1 MATFNLRRFA
11 NPETLRTIDERHL
24 RALLGPHASYLSS
37 RGVHLE
43 PERPL
48 DHDALASVLLAPDD
62 ATPESLVSALYLVHE
77 TSTPGHMAA
86 LLEALPAGLL
96 DAAPDA
102 TPADVAIQAWLRA
115 PEVLERV
122 HARRFAKVR
131 RSFTHHLAA
140 GGGGDLGVPEPEKL
154 VALERDLGEWFALK
168 KKGEQARVFAYAKN
182 DGVWFV
188 IRHGGSF
195 RRERAV
201 RAGKSATVFFRP
213 ERHDVVV
220 HNAVAGELRV
230 NAGTKAEKEIYR
242 VLFGTHLFGDP
253 EHFPLSKPKY
263 TLEPLARDP
272 EASLVCADVAGLVSV
287 TGTRDRLLLGRPGE
301 GIRDSAVRRSR
312 RCPSA
317 APSEADPAGTHGSRD
332 LRGQVLRVGASP
344 ARSDRAPEH
353 RSLHPRRRGTADRG
367 VACEAR
373 LLPST
378 GCRMSSGTITSAEA
392 LWNAICQ
399 TPELSGVLA
408 DWETIVGG
416 DPAVLR
422 PFLATCKELV
432 SAYPCPFTQSA
443 GCTRRVVSRKGECRA
458 VCNSENQTCET
469 LKLTRKDLVAYELDF
484 LALVTWVRAG
494 LKLKGEGPRAEE
506 SLARTFL
513 VGDLRFERGRA
524 RPRLLHAPVV
534 RGEGPRHRRAAARAA
549 AWGVRPR
556 GAPGLP
562 GAR

>member
-287 TGTRDRLLLGRPGE
+287 TGREIAYYWGGREKEYEIRRSDDLVVALRRRRQRRIPQARMVHATFEVKFSESERPRRVRIELPNIARFTRDDE
-301 GIRDSAVRRSR
+301 GQLIEEWLAK
-312 RCPSA
+312 
-317 APSEADPAGTHGSRD
+317 
-332 LRGQVLRVGASP
+332 RGFC
-344 ARSDRAPEH
+344 
-353 RSLHPRRRGTADRG
+353 RRRD
-367 VACEAR
+367 
-373 LLPST
+373 
-378 GCRMSSGTITSAEA
+378 
-392 LWNAICQ
+392 
-399 TPELSGVLA
+399 
-408 DWETIVGG
+408 
-416 DPAVLR
+416 AV
-422 PFLATCKELV
+422 
-432 SAYPCPFTQSA
+432 
-443 GCTRRVVSRKGECRA
+443 
-458 VCNSENQTCET
+458 
-469 LKLTRKDLVAYELDF
+469 
-484 LALVTWVRAG
+484 
-494 LKLKGEGPRAEE
+494 
-506 SLARTFL
+506 
-513 VGDLRFERGRA
+513 
-524 RPRLLHAPVV
+524 
-534 RGEGPRHRRAAARAA
+534 
-549 AWGVRPR
+549 
-556 GAPGLP
+556 
-562 GAR
+562 